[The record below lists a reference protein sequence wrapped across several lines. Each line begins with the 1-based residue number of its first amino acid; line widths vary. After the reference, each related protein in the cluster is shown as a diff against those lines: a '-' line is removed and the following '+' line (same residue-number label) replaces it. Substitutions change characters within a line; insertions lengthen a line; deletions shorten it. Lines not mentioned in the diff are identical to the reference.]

1 MSFKKTATSQDV
13 AKLAGVSQSAVSRCF
28 TKGASISSRTK
39 LRVLEAAKKL
49 KYKPQTFLQDSQN
62 IEDSGLVGVILPY
75 ITNRFYPEVLTELHE
90 ALRLSGFRILLITTD
105 DGEELDDKLIQPYL
119 KERLVAII
127 SATKPTD
134 QFVENCLNKKIQ
146 IIAYNRA
153 WDIPT
158 ISSVACNHRFGGE
171 LIADQIIK
179 NNHQEVGL
187 IEGPTGSYVSNE
199 RCKGFKNKLKKSKKL
214 KLYSQKGNFTYEGGY
229 AATAKILTNKKIS
242 AIFCADDTMAF
253 GCLDYIK
260 KNTKIEIPKDIEIFG
275 YDDISMANWSSYN
288 LSTVKQPLR
297 QMSKLVTQ
305 LINDN
310 IKDPDYEAVSH
321 LIQGTLIKRKT
332 SR

>member
-1 MSFKKTATSQDV
+1 MTEETRRDLIKV
-13 AKLAGVSQSAVSRCF
+13 AKAEAENSKVSIRNQRRDANGLL
-28 TKGASISSRTK
+28 KEYLNEKEIS
-39 LRVLEAAKKL
+39 EDDL
-49 KYKPQTFLQDSQN
+49 KR
-62 IEDSGLVGVILPY
+62 G
-75 ITNRFYPEVLTELHE
+75 EVL
-90 ALRLSGFRILLITTD
+90 
-105 DGEELDDKLIQPYL
+105 IQD
-119 KERLVAII
+119 I
-127 SATKPTD
+127 TD

-260 KNTKIEIPKDIEIFG
+260 KNTKIEIPNDIEIFG